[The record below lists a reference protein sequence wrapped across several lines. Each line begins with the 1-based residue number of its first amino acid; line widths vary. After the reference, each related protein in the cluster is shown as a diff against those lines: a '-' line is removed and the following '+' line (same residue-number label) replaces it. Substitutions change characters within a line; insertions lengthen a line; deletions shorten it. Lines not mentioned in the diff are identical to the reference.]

1 MVESQRDLL
10 LRTVHELQQRSNP
23 QSNTSPDV
31 NRVLQELNVRL
42 GDSEDTYCSQLQ
54 DSSELQTSPGAITTS
69 DNNSDV
75 PGLDST
81 ALEKLPWVN
90 ITSMGTSSPIIA
102 ANPEA
107 DPKNYIPEKAM
118 ETGELVSEYLQEEPF
133 DTYHFSDN
141 ILPTQWA
148 SASSDPYLGYGS
160 NSVVGSFT
168 DVDGLQQQ
176 MWQIDDMEFLN
187 KQVMQDV
194 L

>member
-118 ETGELVSEYLQEEPF
+118 ETGELVSEYLP
-133 DTYHFSDN
+133 
-141 ILPTQWA
+141 
-148 SASSDPYLGYGS
+148 
-160 NSVVGSFT
+160 
-168 DVDGLQQQ
+168 LQRQHPPNAMGISQQ
-176 MWQIDDMEFLN
+176 
-187 KQVMQDV
+187 
-194 L
+194 